1 MHLFKSNSFRDNKD
15 FIDLILANKQQRQRY
30 LAFILSVATVKD
42 RT

>member
-1 MHLFKSNSFRDNKD
+1 MHLFKSNCFLDQD